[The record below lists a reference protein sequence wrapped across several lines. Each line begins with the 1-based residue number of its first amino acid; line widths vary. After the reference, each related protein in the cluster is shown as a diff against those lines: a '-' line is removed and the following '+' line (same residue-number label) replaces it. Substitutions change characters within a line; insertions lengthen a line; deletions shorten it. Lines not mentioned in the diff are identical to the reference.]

1 MQIDDRGL
9 KSSYSC
15 QKNMRKKLTTLLIA
29 LALVSYFGQNSLQA
43 QSLKKSAQ
51 QVREALT
58 DFDLDK
64 FMALYADSVRYEDP
78 NYGADDIFSKATVR
92 NFFEPIFVSGSTF
105 DLKLQTVAVDNQEGS
120 VIIRGD
126 TYDTTEKK
134 RLPFLVFLKFEKG
147 KIVNQ
152 IDFPVY
158 AIESLRNAP
167 RYKGYFKE
175 KEGN

>member
-1 MQIDDRGL
+1 MTQ
-9 KSSYSC
+9 
-15 QKNMRKKLTTLLIA
+15 KLTTLL
-29 LALVSYFGQNSLQA
+29 LASILFSTFCQHSVQA

-51 QVREALT
+51 HVRAALT
-58 DFDLDK
+58 AFDLDK
-64 FMALYADSVRYEDP
+64 FMALYADSVRYQDP
-78 NYGADDIFSKATVR
+78 NYGSDDTFSKATVR
-92 NFFEPIFVSGSTF
+92 SFFEPIFVSGSTF
-105 DLKLQTVAVDNQEGS
+105 DLKLQTVAIDHQEES
-120 VIIRGD
+120 IIIRGD

-147 KIVNQ
+147 KIINQ

-167 RYKGYFKE
+167 RYQGYFKE

>member
-1 MQIDDRGL
+1 MT
-9 KSSYSC
+9 
-15 QKNMRKKLTTLLIA
+15 QKLITLLLTIT
-29 LALVSYFGQNSLQA
+29 LFTTFSQNVMHA

-58 DFDLDK
+58 AFDLDQ
-64 FMALYADSVRYEDP
+64 FMELYADSVRYQDP
-78 NYGADDIFSKATVR
+78 NFGADDTFAKATVR
-92 NFFEPIFVSGSTF
+92 NFFEPIFASGSTF
-105 DLKLQTVAVDNQEGS
+105 DLKLHTVAIDHREGS
-120 VIIRGD
+120 IIIRGT
-126 TYDTTEKK
+126 TYDSTEKG

-158 AIESLRNAP
+158 AVESLRNAP
-167 RYKGYFKE
+167 RYEGYFKE

>member
-15 QKNMRKKLTTLLIA
+15 QKNMRKKLLI
-29 LALVSYFGQNSLQA
+29 YFWSISLGAISITGLQG
-43 QSLKKSAQ
+43 QSLESKARQIRTS
-51 QVREALT
+51 
-58 DFDLDK
+58 LDQLDINT
-64 FMALYADSVRYEDP
+64 FMSLYADTVRYIDP
-78 NYGADDIFSKATVR
+78 NFGSDDRFPRATVR
-92 NFFEPIFVSGSTF
+92 QFFEPIFAEGSTF
-105 DLKLQTVAVDNQEGS
+105 DLKLFTIAIDEQEGS
-120 VIIRGD
+120 IMIRGD
-126 TYDTTEKK
+126 AYDQNEKG
-134 RLPFLVFLKFEKG
+134 RLPFVVYFKFERG
-147 KIVNQ
+147 KIVRQ